1 MSSDPKSW
9 KLLAPDWSALD
20 TIWRNPLP
28 FVLWPVGNQPLL
40 AHWMDEAVRQGVED
54 MEIFVPDRPADVRL
68 WLEGGAYW
76 SRKVKITP
84 VSRES
89 AVPAGTPRIDRLPTE
104 PIRTEDPADACALLQ
119 QWFEM
124 QKSWLQQRFKE
135 SPAVEEM
142 HATGGWIGAQA
153 VIAPSA
159 QLIPPFWI
167 GADARIGEGCRI
179 GPHAFIG
186 RHSIVDEEVEVENAF
201 VGADT
206 YVGKY
211 TRISQAI
218 AAGRVLVD
226 IARCV
231 RLELSEHFILSP
243 VGPLNSRPGPTER
256 LAALVCSALLA
267 PAALLNRGHW
277 TEQRVTACD
286 SDVISLRTGGRGPLW
301 VRRWPWLRHIA
312 AGRLRWLGAL
322 PRQEEDFSRM
332 PPELAEPVRAARAGM
347 FSLADLHGCSSVED
361 AEEWIHASY
370 QVQGADPTVNRRLW
384 KNFWKIAWSQP
395 TPTHGTTP

>member
-1 MSSDPKSW
+1 MTSW

-40 AHWMDEAVRQGVED
+40 AHWMDEAVRQGIED
-54 MEIFVPDRPADVRL
+54 VEIFVPDRPADVRL

-76 SRKVKITP
+76 SRRVKITP

-89 AVPAGTPRIDRLPTE
+89 GVPPGAQRLDRLPTD
-104 PIRTEDPADACALLQ
+104 PPRTQDPANACELLQ

-124 QKSWLQQRFKE
+124 QKRWLQERFKA
-135 SPAVEEM
+135 SPSVEEM

-153 VIAPSA
+153 IVAPSA

-167 GADARIGEGCRI
+167 GAAVRIGEGCRI

-186 RHSIVDEEVEVENAF
+186 RHTIVDEEVEVENAF
-201 VGADT
+201 IGAST

-211 TRISQAI
+211 TRISRAV

-231 RLELSEHFILSP
+231 RLELSEQFILSP
-243 VGPLNSRPGPTER
+243 VGAVNSRPGPAER
-256 LAALVCSALLA
+256 LAALACSALLA
-267 PAALLNRGHW
+267 PAAALFNHGRW
-277 TEQRVTACD
+277 TEQRVTACEN
-286 SDVISLRTGGRGPLW
+286 DVISLRTGERGPLW
-301 VRRWPWLRHIA
+301 MRRWPWLGHIA

-322 PRQEEDFSRM
+322 PRRDEDFERM
-332 PPELAEPVRAARAGM
+332 PDELAEPVRAARAGM

-395 TPTHGTTP
+395 SPTQGTTR